1 MIGLGTL
8 EQAVRLNLE
17 DLRQPLDCIER
28 SRIYLPLER
37 RHVGAIDPGKIGQPF
52 LRQRLF
58 SPDPA
63 QVRGE
68 DLSQAHDRQQTAP
81 STLHPRSILYTGFE
95 GGSVMRASLGRVGSL
110 TAVALLV
117 AACGSKEPTS
127 QSGDEISIG
136 SLDGSSS
143 EESSTEDFE
152 DSNSA
157 EPFAADTAVNPADY
171 SDEGGRL
178 EGENAQEVWVG
189 MSGIPQGCTL
199 TNYHDLRDVQAVMQN
214 DNAVVLEK
222 TPNLIILRKS
232 APKGQYKLVYTTDE
246 ALCEVVVS
254 RPGFSDESNPDSVPD
269 QDGTGN

>member
-1 MIGLGTL
+1 
-8 EQAVRLNLE
+8 
-17 DLRQPLDCIER
+17 
-28 SRIYLPLER
+28 
-37 RHVGAIDPGKIGQPF
+37 
-52 LRQRLF
+52 
-58 SPDPA
+58 
-63 QVRGE
+63 
-68 DLSQAHDRQQTAP
+68 
-81 STLHPRSILYTGFE
+81 
-95 GGSVMRASLGRVGSL
+95 MRASLGRVGSL